1 MRLAPSGGL
10 PKQRRF
16 SGSNDKLKHMS
27 KINPAQGYEPFLE
40 RVMITEEVLQA
51 RIAELA
57 AQISHDYAGKSL
69 ILICILRGGVVF
81 LTDLMR
87 KITVPHQI
95 DFMSVSSYGVGARTT
110 SGSPRIVL
118 DLNTDIRGRHV
129 LLVEDIV
136 DSGITLDHVLRLLQT
151 REPASLD
158 VCVLLNKADRRV
170 VQIPTTYVGF
180 SIPNEYVFGYGLD
193 LDEVFRNLPFIGV
206 LKAEYQ

>member
-1 MRLAPSGGL
+1 
-10 PKQRRF
+10 
-16 SGSNDKLKHMS
+16 MS
-27 KINPAQGYEPFLE
+27 KINPALGYEPFLE
-40 RVMITEEVLQA
+40 RIMISEDALQH

-57 AQISHDYAGKSL
+57 AQISHDYAGESL

-87 KITVPHQI
+87 KLTIPHQI
-95 DFMSVSSYGVGARTT
+95 DFMSVSSYAVGARTT
-110 SGSPRIVL
+110 SGSPRIML

-158 VCVLLNKADRRV
+158 VCVLLNKEDRRV
-170 VQIPTTYVGF
+170 VPIPTRYVGF

-193 LDEVFRNLPFIGV
+193 LDEVFRNLPFVGV